1 MRREGRRAVL
11 ADRDHP
17 LGGNAGDPIDDPEI
31 ALGHAEAMHASRM
44 VTASPVHGRND
55 RARPCPQAVDES
67 RGPYAVNISGP

>member
-1 MRREGRRAVL
+1 MIDNEHEAEGRRAVL

-44 VTASPVHGRND
+44 VNGL
-55 RARPCPQAVDES
+55 ARTREKRLGEAMPP
-67 RGPYAVNISGP
+67 GG